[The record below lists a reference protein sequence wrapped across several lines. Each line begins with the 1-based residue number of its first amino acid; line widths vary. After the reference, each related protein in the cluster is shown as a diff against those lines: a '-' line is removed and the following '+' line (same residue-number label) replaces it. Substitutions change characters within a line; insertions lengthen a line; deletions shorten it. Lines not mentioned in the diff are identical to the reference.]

1 MGWDDLNDILA
12 TLGYFFWTLFCFAA
26 MINGWANAENFEDFF
41 LATMFTP
48 MIWLLGVGIAQR
60 GI

>member
-1 MGWDDLNDILA
+1 MSWDDLNDILA
-12 TLGYFFWTLFCFAA
+12 TLGYLLWTLFCFAA
-26 MINGWANAENFEDFF
+26 LLNGWGNAESFEDFF